1 MQLTAFNV
9 KFNLSK
15 KKNTDA
21 VDKVVEKFKV
31 E

>member
-9 KFNLSK
+9 KFNLS